1 MQEVIPLV
9 FLMIFLFF
17 IVALVITVA
26 TGNLAVPLVMGVLF
40 VLVLL
45 IVGEVQKTS
54 SKTNR
59 RRRNS
64 GRGIQPQEAICCP
77 NCGSPVSL
85 RGDRWECGYCGD
97 FGGISSLHPSEKAK
111 LREAD
116 TPSIQLTFTAA
127 DTSEEPEEN
136 APPRSFSRTELEDM
150 VRRWD
155 FSENEQACRDLLIAA
170 FPDAVRFWNAEEMS
184 EMDTMELLGK
194 VGAKNP
200 ETGIQMMKFLLD
212 TAENHLQEPEAAQQL
227 LGNDLYE
234 LCHDQAVQPQLLTQ
248 LKTDEHLAQQ
258 LFRSAY
264 VSDIQGELLDACD
277 WFEERSLKE
286 YLLSLLTQNSYF
298 KGFN

>member
-9 FLMIFLFF
+9 FLMIFLFI

-26 TGNLAVPLVMGVLF
+26 TGNLAVPLVMGVFF

-54 SKTNR
+54 SKANR

-64 GRGIQPQEAICCP
+64 DRDIQSQETICCP

-111 LREAD
+111 LLRAS
-116 TPSIQLTFTAA
+116 TPSIQVTLTVAG
-127 DTSEEPEEN
+127 TSAEPEEN

-234 LCHDQAVQPQLLTQ
+234 LCHDQAVQPQLLAQ
-248 LKTDEHLAQQ
+248 LKADEHLAQQ

-264 VSDIQGELLDACD
+264 VSDINGELLDACD

-286 YLLSLLTQNSYF
+286 YLLSLLTQNAYF